1 MVLTHSLYMH
11 HLKLKSKAR
20 EYSCKRNVQ
29 YAIAR
34 HTHNCAQHQLLFWV
48 VYIYNFERKKASKQA
63 SKKEE
68 WARKQQQK
76 MKQQLKV
83 EID

>member
-1 MVLTHSLYMH
+1 MQLRDIHTIVHNINCCFGWYIFII
-11 HLKLKSKAR
+11 LK
-20 EYSCKRNVQ
+20 
-29 YAIAR
+29 
-34 HTHNCAQHQLLFWV
+34 
-48 VYIYNFERKKASKQA
+48 ERKQA